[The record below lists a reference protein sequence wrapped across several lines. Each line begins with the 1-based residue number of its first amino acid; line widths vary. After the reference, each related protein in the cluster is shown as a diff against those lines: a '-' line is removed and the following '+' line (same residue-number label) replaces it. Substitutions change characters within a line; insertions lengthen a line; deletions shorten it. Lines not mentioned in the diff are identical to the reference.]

1 MSNLTIEQH
10 IEVLNK
16 CADSIIS
23 DDGVVQQAI
32 RESAYVLEKEIKE
45 LKELLK
51 ASSDDYKDLI
61 KIFSKEKDKF
71 PKVIS
76 DLLETKICIDKLDYK
91 AYESKLFKSKQEI
104 KELKEENEKL
114 RNLMIQAHCERDAEI
129 LQNKWRD
136 VNEELPEDDDG
147 YFEIYIRNKEN
158 GELIYGYPQVVE
170 YSKDNGFVLICD
182 NNGIKNKYTEVHL
195 GKKNNF
201 FIEGIYYGKQITH
214 WKPITP
220 PIEKECE

>member
-1 MSNLTIEQH
+1 MSNLTVEEIKKELD
-10 IEVLNK
+10 ILN
-16 CADSIIS
+16 
-23 DDGVVQQAI
+23 
-32 RESAYVLEKEIKE
+32 LETFHKERKILFEILPYAKEI
-45 LKELLK
+45 ELLK
-51 ASSDDYKDLI
+51 KESIDYLDWL
-61 KIFSKEKDKF
+61 
-71 PKVIS
+71 
-76 DLLETKICIDKLDYK
+76 TKANK
-91 AYESKLFKSKQEI
+91 EI

-220 PIEKECE
+220 PTEKECE